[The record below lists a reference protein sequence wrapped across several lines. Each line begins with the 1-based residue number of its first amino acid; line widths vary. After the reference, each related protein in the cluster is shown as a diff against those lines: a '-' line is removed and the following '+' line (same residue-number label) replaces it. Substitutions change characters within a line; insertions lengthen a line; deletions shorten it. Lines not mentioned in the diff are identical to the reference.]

1 MPDGLDAESVRD
13 EGRRFYE
20 PASATPPNVRLHS
33 MRRFAVP
40 IAVLAVALPLAAG
53 CGGGG
58 GSSST
63 TTSGGTMTSTE
74 TTAAAGDW
82 ANGFCSAFKD
92 WTAALKPI
100 AQSLQNTPTKA
111 NLQSSVGD
119 INDANETL
127 ADDLKGLGKPDVSG
141 GGQAKDVVDKLAD
154 QIKSDSDQIAGSL
167 DNVSTTSDLV
177 AAAGVVTNTLLTLQT
192 QVADALSQLKT
203 ISANAKD
210 SLKSAITNA
219 TACQSVNG

>member
-1 MPDGLDAESVRD
+1 
-13 EGRRFYE
+13 
-20 PASATPPNVRLHS
+20 

-40 IAVLAVALPLAAG
+40 VAVLAVALPLAAG

-58 GSSST
+58 GGGSTTSSTTSST
-63 TTSGGTMTSTE
+63 TTTTSTQ

-100 AQSLQNTPTKA
+100 AQSLQNTPTQE

-119 INDANETL
+119 IKDANKTL

-141 GGQAKDVVDKLAD
+141 GGQAKDVVDQLAD
-154 QIKSDSDQIAGSL
+154 QIKSDSDQIAGAL
-167 DNVSTTSDLV
+167 DNLSTTSDLV
-177 AAAGVVTNTLLTLQT
+177 AAAGVVTNTLLTLQS
-192 QVADALSQLKT
+192 QVADALTQLKT
-203 ISANAKD
+203 ISSNAGD

-219 TACQSVNG
+219 TACQSFNG

>member
-1 MPDGLDAESVRD
+1 
-13 EGRRFYE
+13 
-20 PASATPPNVRLHS
+20 

-40 IAVLAVALPLAAG
+40 VAVLAVTLPLAAG

-58 GSSST
+58 GGGSTTSSTTSST
-63 TTSGGTMTSTE
+63 TTTTSTQ

-100 AQSLQNTPTKA
+100 AQSLQSTPTKE

-119 INDANETL
+119 IKDANKTL

-154 QIKSDSDQIAGSL
+154 QIKSDSDQIAGAL
-167 DNVSTTSDLV
+167 DNLSTTSDLV
-177 AAAGVVTNTLLTLQT
+177 AAAGVVTNTLLTLQS
-192 QVADALSQLKT
+192 QVADALTQLKT
-203 ISANAKD
+203 ISANAGD

-219 TACQSVNG
+219 TACQSFNS

>member
-1 MPDGLDAESVRD
+1 
-13 EGRRFYE
+13 
-20 PASATPPNVRLHS
+20 
-33 MRRFAVP
+33 MRRFALPV
-40 IAVLAVALPLAAG
+40 AALAVALPLAAG

-58 GSSST
+58 GGGST
-63 TTSGGTMTSTE
+63 TTTTSTQ

-119 INDANETL
+119 IKDANKTL

-141 GGQAKDVVDKLAD
+141 GGQAKDVVDNLAD
-154 QIKSDSDQIAGSL
+154 QIKSDSDQIAGAL
-167 DNVSTTSDLV
+167 DNLSTTSDLV
-177 AAAGVVTNTLLTLQT
+177 AAAGVVTNTLLTLQS
-192 QVADALSQLKT
+192 QVADALTQLKT
-203 ISANAKD
+203 ISSNAGD
-210 SLKSAITNA
+210 SLKSAINNA
-219 TACQSVNG
+219 TACQSFNS

>member
-1 MPDGLDAESVRD
+1 
-13 EGRRFYE
+13 
-20 PASATPPNVRLHS
+20 

-40 IAVLAVALPLAAG
+40 VAVLAVALPLAAG

-63 TTSGGTMTSTE
+63 STETTTSSE

-100 AQSLQNTPTKA
+100 AQSLQSTPTKA

-119 INDANETL
+119 IKDANATL

-141 GGQAKDVVDKLAD
+141 GGQAKDVVDQLAD
-154 QIKSDSDQIAGSL
+154 QVKSDSDQIAGAL
-167 DNVSTTSDLV
+167 DNLSTTSDLV
-177 AAAGVVTNTLLTLQT
+177 AAAGVVTNTLLTLQS
-192 QVADALSQLKT
+192 QVADALTQLKT
-203 ISANAKD
+203 ISSNAGD

-219 TACQSVNG
+219 TACQSFNS